1 MNLDNDYVSLR
12 QASEMLGVSLKTVQL
27 WVETG
32 VLLSWKTDGSH
43 NQILQS
49 SIALILEERI
59 KVEKDSPKQK
69 PPNGSIKV
77 VVVED
82 DPDLLR
88 LLEMT
93 FDHYPVPINL
103 RIAKNGFEGL
113 ILIGQFKPSIAIIDL
128 NMPKMD
134 GFSMVHSI
142 LNTEYAPQKIIVGTA
157 LSPSDIAARGGLPE
171 NIEVLYK
178 PYSLDALEKIILSH
192 H

>member
-49 SIALILEERI
+49 SIALILEERLKI
-59 KVEKDSPKQK
+59 EKDSPKQK

-93 FDHYPVPINL
+93 FDNYPVPINL

-142 LNTEYAPQKIIVGTA
+142 INTEYAPQKIIVGTA
-157 LSPSDIAARGGLPE
+157 LSPSDITARGGLPE
-171 NIEVLYK
+171 GIEVLYK
-178 PYSLDALEKIILSH
+178 PYSLDVLEKMILNQH
-192 H
+192 